1 LLRASA
7 LMLLACLVL
16 AGCTARQSRDQYEE
30 RLDQALKA
38 RADVT
43 TRLDGQQLNSAED
56 YKAASKQITAAM
68 DELDADPPP
77 KDVEAAHDSM
87 LRGMDGL
94 ATLLSRLGRCEALG
108 SVSEQ
113 DRRACRKAI
122 DQTVY
127 DEIRNDF
134 HEANTIY
141 LEEGFSSPE
150 LGGDEDA
157 GDSTGEDPEGGDTL

>member
-1 LLRASA
+1 MLRAVVLVTCS
-7 LMLLACLVL
+7 CLVL

-38 RADVT
+38 RAEVT
-43 TRLDGQQLNSAED
+43 SQLDGQQLKSAED
-56 YKAASKQITAAM
+56 YKAAAARVTAAM
-68 DELDADPPP
+68 DALDADPPP
-77 KDVEAAHDSM
+77 RDVEAAHDSM

-113 DRRACRKAI
+113 DRRACRAAI

-134 HEANTIY
+134 REANTIY
-141 LEEGFSSPE
+141 LEEGFSAPE
-150 LGGDEDA
+150 LGGESKD
-157 GDSTGEDPEGGDTL
+157 DSSGEDPEGGDEL